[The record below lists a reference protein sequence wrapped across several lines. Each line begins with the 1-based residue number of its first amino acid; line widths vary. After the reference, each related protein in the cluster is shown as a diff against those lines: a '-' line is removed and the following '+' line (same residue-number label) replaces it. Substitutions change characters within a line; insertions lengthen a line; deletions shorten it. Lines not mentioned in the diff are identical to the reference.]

1 MYQPQTETWLQVI
14 IIIKIKYNIII
25 TIFWFCSQAHSQAR
39 YVILRVLLE
48 AGEGLISI
56 EKTTDKDGKEDLL
69 ITLDRSK
76 IPTVGKEAIGNF
88 LRKLQASLQN
98 RSTVSI
104 NPIHLM
110 WCSNDNTCSRVWLFH
125 WLYSHLKTA

>member
-1 MYQPQTETWLQVI
+1 M
-14 IIIKIKYNIII
+14 
-25 TIFWFCSQAHSQAR
+25 
-39 YVILRVLLE
+39 ILRVLLE

-110 WCSNDNTCSRVWLFH
+110 
-125 WLYSHLKTA
+125 